1 MSNDSARLL
10 AAKVRLDYQKQR
22 VARLAAHKPLALD
35 DPHVEH
41 IVDPADGTL
50 HRDALDADLP
60 VSINE
65 WDNLPETGFGDID
78 VLQLEMARVDGSGNV
93 GDFLEV
99 GIAHE
104 CDADTTFP
112 LAAEI
117 PQEEY
122 PSDGKRQLRYRIDR
136 YNHDTPEYSNAISL
150 IFDRTPPWG
159 RDFPAQAVLAGNLI
173 TDAFFTANPTGLKVT
188 LPAYEGQDAKDTYAL
203 FYTSTPLQEGQI
215 PTPIDKGTLPANREL
230 LIAKDKIEA
239 LGDGLFYVSYLLAD
253 KATNLSMIGLP
264 VEVDVNLGELP
275 LNLQDPVVPLAADGL
290 IDLGDAQ
297 TGVTVEIPQFD
308 NHLNTDNVEVT
319 WGTSEAIVEQIGSRE
334 FPVSISIPADN
345 LRLAYGAADAVV
357 ATPVSYRI
365 LRHRVPYGPNSIE
378 VDVDFSVAGPVDPD
392 PDWPNPVHPG
402 LLAPEVQ
409 GAVSKT
415 PNVLDRSDAGQPA
428 KLTFTLYENAK
439 DDELVEFYW
448 NGTQVP
454 EAQHTVDTNA
464 DPEIEVSIPWTYIEA
479 AGNNAALPVHYTI
492 RKPTGAG
499 NERRSISALVDVDA
513 VTIVLAPAAFERT
526 STRGWLNCDSLW
538 EDSQNPA
545 GDPAFKVSVGPLD
558 KYLPSGGVV
567 NMSWT
572 AWGGRSGDNPIPGA
586 GLQEPVTI
594 TPAQAKDGFAWEVK
608 PYDDHILP
616 IYDPTGFGQDGRGR
630 VQYSLEFNGE
640 TVHSEPIE
648 TVVSLGTGSGTCPI
662 PPAP

>member
-22 VARLAAHKPLALD
+22 VARLAARKPLALD
-35 DPHVEH
+35 DPDVEA
-41 IVDPADGTL
+41 IVDRDDGTL

-65 WDNLPETGFGDID
+65 WENLPVPGLDDYD
-78 VLQLEMARVDGSGNV
+78 VLQLEMARVDSSGSV
-93 GDFLEV
+93 GAFQEV
-99 GIAHE
+99 GIAHQ

-112 LAAEI
+112 LTAEI

-122 PSDGKRQLRYRIDR
+122 PSDGERKLRYRIDK
-136 YNHDTPEYSNAISL
+136 YNSDTPEYSNAISL
-150 IFDRTPPWG
+150 IFDKTPPWG

-173 TDAFFTANPTGLKVT
+173 TDAFFTTNPTGLKVT

-215 PTPIDKGTLPANREL
+215 PAPIDQGTLPANREL

-253 KATNLSMIGLP
+253 KATNLSNIGLP
-264 VEVDVNLGELP
+264 VEVDVNLGALP
-275 LNLQDPVVPLAADGL
+275 LNLQDPVVPLAADDDL
-290 IDLGDAQ
+290 IDLADAQ

-319 WGTSEAIVEQIGSRE
+319 WGATEVIVEQIGSRA

-345 LRLAYGAADAVV
+345 LRLAYGASDTVV
-357 ATPVSYRI
+357 PTPVSYRI
-365 LRHRVPYGPNSIE
+365 LRHRVAYGPNSID
-378 VDVDFSVAGPVDPD
+378 VNVDFSVAGPGRPDPD
-392 PDWPNPVHPG
+392 PDWPNPVHPA
-402 LLAPEVQ
+402 LLAPVVQ
-409 GAVSKT
+409 GEVSKT
-415 PNVLDRSDAGQPA
+415 DNVLERRDTGQPA
-428 KLTFTLYENAK
+428 KLTFKLYTDAK
-439 DDELVEFYW
+439 DGELVDFYW
-448 NGTQVP
+448 DGTLVT
-454 EAQHTVDTNA
+454 EAQHTVDIAA
-464 DPEIEVSIPWTYIEA
+464 DPDIDVSIPWTYIEA
-479 AGNNAALPVHYTI
+479 AGNNPALPVHFTI

-499 NERRSISALVDVDA
+499 NEQHSLTALVDVDA
-513 VTIVLAPAAFERT
+513 VTIVLAPAVFERT
-526 STRGWLNCDSLW
+526 SSRGWLNCDSLW
-538 EDSQNPA
+538 EDSDNPA
-545 GDPAFKVSVGPLD
+545 GEPAFKVSVGPLD

-586 GLQEPVTI
+586 GLDDPVTI
-594 TPAQAKDGFAWEVK
+594 TAAEAKDGFDWEVK
-608 PYDDHILP
+608 PYDQHILP
-616 IYDPTGFGQDGRGR
+616 IYNNVGLDGRGR
-630 VQYSLEFNGE
+630 VQYSLQFNGE

-648 TVVSLGTGSGTCPI
+648 AVVSLGTASGTCPI
-662 PPAP
+662 P